1 MVWDYFH
8 YANLARKGLISFKNG
23 RITVTGLRVF
33 LVDVDSLQGLSD
45 RLKEKFGEETGA
57 KAVYDAGR
65 GAGSRATRAHRRFS
79 KKSGEE
85 QARYMAKM
93 ASGAGWGRIRVLDAS
108 PDGEIVVDDSP
119 FRRRGAGRPS
129 CDFLRGFL
137 AGAASYIYRRRIDC
151 VETECVSAGSKKCR
165 FVLGSKRALLRNA
178 KLRKY
183 RSQLVSQPPSRGG
196 TK

>member
-1 MVWDYFH
+1 MNRKTVWDYFH

-23 RITVTGLRVF
+23 RILVTGLRVF
-33 LVDVDSLQGLSD
+33 MVDVETLKGLTD
-45 RLKEKFGEETGA
+45 KLAEKFGEEAGA
-57 KAVYDAGR
+57 RAVYDVGR
-65 GAGSRATRAHRRFS
+65 GAGSRATAAHRRFS

-85 QARYMAKM
+85 QARYMARM

-108 PDGEIVVDDSP
+108 PDGEIVVEDSP
-119 FRRRGAGRPS
+119 FKRRGAGKPS

-165 FVLGSKRALLRNA
+165 FVLGKKRDLLKNA
-178 KLRKY
+178 RLRPF
-183 RSQLVSQPPSRGG
+183 RSQIA
-196 TK
+196 